1 MFTNLIIL
9 INSDLIS
16 SGKTKFSMASCTIIV
31 WLKKSDLLF
40 QDWRKGVLG
49 AVNTEAVRLLN
60 RIEEKWFTKKMFDN
74 QFNMCDQLAMAVL
87 LKPEVASKTERYSVS

>member
-1 MFTNLIIL
+1 MYHYSLIEKI
-9 INSDLIS
+9 
-16 SGKTKFSMASCTIIV
+16 
-31 WLKKSDLLF
+31 DLLF
-40 QDWRKGVLG
+40 QDWRKGVSG
-49 AVNTEAVRLLN
+49 AINTEAVRLLN